1 MMRSVQK
8 RDTVCGEPNNVH
20 TVATSRGWRMVLHA
34 NEKIAAAA
42 FSSEDY
48 THQSDWLMGPS
59 KVDMS
64 LDSFIM

>member
-1 MMRSVQK
+1 
-8 RDTVCGEPNNVH
+8 
-20 TVATSRGWRMVLHA
+20 MVLHA

-48 THQSDWLMGPS
+48 THQSDRLVGPS

-64 LDSFIM
+64 LDSFAVI